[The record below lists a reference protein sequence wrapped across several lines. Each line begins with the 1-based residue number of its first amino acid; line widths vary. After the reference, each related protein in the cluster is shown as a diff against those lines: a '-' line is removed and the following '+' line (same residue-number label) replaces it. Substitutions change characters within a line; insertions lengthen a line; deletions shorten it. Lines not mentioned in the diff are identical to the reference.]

1 MPGVEQFVVGH
12 DLKDGPLGAVVA
24 AWESSA
30 SSSVA
35 ASGRGTEPPI
45 RFGISRGVF
54 IGALTPAFT
63 GDKLVRIQ
71 IETQSVTKGGVLTA
85 KGNPVGDEGTLT
97 NTKLMLGLTVVMT
110 TAVHTSSAQGT
121 VS

>member
-1 MPGVEQFVVGH
+1 MAGY
-12 DLKDGPLGAVVA
+12 DLKDGPLLAVVA
-24 AWESSA
+24 AWESAA
-30 SSSVA
+30 SSGMV

-63 GDKLVRIQ
+63 GDKLARIR
-71 IETQSVTKGGVLTA
+71 IETHSVTKGGVRTT
-85 KGNPVGDEGTLT
+85 KGNAVGYAGTRT
-97 NTKLMLGLTVVMT
+97 KTKLMLGLAVALT
-110 TAVHTSSAQGT
+110 TAIHTSTAQET

>member
-12 DLKDGPLGAVVA
+12 DPKDGPLGAVVA

-30 SSSVA
+30 SSRMA

-45 RFGISRGVF
+45 RFGVSRGVF

-63 GDKLVRIQ
+63 GDKLARIR
-71 IETQSVTKGGVLTA
+71 IETHSVTKGGVLTT
-85 KGNPVGDEGTLT
+85 KGNAVGYAGTLT
-97 NTKLMLGLTVVMT
+97 ETQLMLGLAVALT
-110 TAVHTSSAQGT
+110 TATHTSTAQET